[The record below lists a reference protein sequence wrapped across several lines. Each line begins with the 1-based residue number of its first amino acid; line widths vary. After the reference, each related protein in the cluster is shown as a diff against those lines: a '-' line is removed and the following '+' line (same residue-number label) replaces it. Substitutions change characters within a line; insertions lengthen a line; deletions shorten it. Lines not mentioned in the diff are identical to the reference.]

1 MENKFPVAKLLPP
14 TSVVFKESDVANSNI
29 KPDSSIKA
37 SISVQSEQTNAKK
50 APASRNKISSKEARN
65 LPFEVYEAYDQPVIL
80 GELLDEVSRT
90 IRMFVVVEKI
100 QADSSALWV
109 LHTYL
114 IGYFDTSPVLIAN
127 APERACAKTLFQT
140 VLAKLAAR
148 ALMASNATASSLFR
162 SIDLWQPTLFFD
174 EADTFFKDNNDLLGM
189 VNAGYKASGF
199 VLRSEASDDTFVPR
213 KFPVYGAK
221 SIAGIALEK
230 HLPDS
235 TMSRGIVIN
244 MRRKLPNE
252 TVTRLR
258 YAEAGLFERLCAKL
272 ERAADDY
279 ADAIQEAR
287 PHLPEDLSD
296 RAQDNWEPLLAIASV
311 AGCEWLERANEA
323 ALILSNQSKE
333 KVSTGNELLA
343 DIQLVFEAKAQGRQ
357 HSDKISSSDLIAA
370 LEKIEE
376 SPWATYNQGRP
387 ISPRQLSRQ
396 LDTYGIKSKTVRLGA
411 HDTPKGYELG
421 QFKDVFARYLNPL
434 DEDTL
439 NQMVADDKL
448 ESAFLPP
455 KATDADLY

>member
-1 MENKFPVAKLLPP
+1 MENNFPVAKLLPP
-14 TSVVFKESDVANSNI
+14 TSVVFKESDVANIDTKSET
-29 KPDSSIKA
+29 SIKA
-37 SISVQSEQTNAKK
+37 SFSVQSEQTNAKK
-50 APASRNKISSKEARN
+50 ATSRNKISRQEARH
-65 LPFEVYEAYDQPVIL
+65 LPFEVYEPDDKPVVL

-90 IRMFVVVEKI
+90 IRIYVIVEKI
-100 QADSSALWV
+100 QADTAALWI

-244 MRRKLPNE
+244 MRRKLPDE

-258 YAEAGLFERLCAKL
+258 YAEAGLFEKLCAKL

-279 ADAIQEAR
+279 AEAIQQAR
-287 PHLPEDLSD
+287 PHLPDELSD

-311 AGCEWLERANEA
+311 AGSDWLERATEA

-343 DIQLVFEAKAQGRQ
+343 DIQLVFEARAHGRLN
-357 HSDKISSSDLIAA
+357 SDKISSSDLIAA

-376 SPWATYNQGRP
+376 SPWATYNQGRS
-387 ISPRQLSRQ
+387 ISPRQLARQ
-396 LDTYGIKSKTVRLGA
+396 LDIYGIKSKTVRMGA
-411 HDTPKGYELG
+411 HNTPKGYELS
-421 QFKDVFARYLNPL
+421 QFTDVFARYLNAI
-434 DEDTL
+434 DEDSL
-439 NQMVADDKL
+439 SQMMADVKF

-455 KATDADLY
+455 QATDAELY

>member
-1 MENKFPVAKLLPP
+1 MENNFPVAKLLPP
-14 TSVVFKESDVANSNI
+14 PSVAFNKGDVTNIDTKSESSL
-29 KPDSSIKA
+29 KA
-37 SISVQSEQTNAKK
+37 SFSVQSEQTNAKK
-50 APASRNKISSKEARN
+50 AKTRNKISRKEASY
-65 LPFEVYEAYDQPVIL
+65 LPFEVYEPYDKPVVL
-80 GELLDEVSRT
+80 GELLDEISRT
-90 IRMFVVVEKI
+90 IRIFVIVEKI
-100 QADSSALWV
+100 QADTSALWL

-114 IGYFDTSPVLIAN
+114 VSNFDTSPILIAN

-235 TMSRGIVIN
+235 TMSRGIIIN
-244 MRRKLPNE
+244 MRRKLPDE
-252 TVTRLR
+252 AVTRLR
-258 YAEAGLFERLCAKL
+258 YAESGLFESLCAKL

-287 PHLPEDLSD
+287 PHLPDELSD

-311 AGCEWLERANEA
+311 AGSEWLERATEA

-343 DIQLVFEAKAQGRQ
+343 DIQMVFEARAHGRQ

-387 ISPRQLSRQ
+387 ISPRQLARQ

-411 HDTPKGYELG
+411 HDTPKGYELS
-421 QFKDVFARYLNPL
+421 QFTDIFARYLTAI
-434 DEDTL
+434 DEDSL
-439 NQMVADDKL
+439 NQMVADVKS

-455 KATDADLY
+455 SATDEDLY

>member
-1 MENKFPVAKLLPP
+1 MENKFPVGKLLPP

-29 KPDSSIKA
+29 KSELSMTA
-37 SISVQSEQTNAKK
+37 SFSVQSEQTNAKK
-50 APASRNKISSKEARN
+50 ATSRNKISRKEARH
-65 LPFEVYEAYDQPVIL
+65 LPFEIYEPYDKPVVL
-80 GELLDEVSRT
+80 SELLDEVSRT
-90 IRMFVVVEKI
+90 IRIFVIVEKI
-100 QADSSALWV
+100 QADTAALWI

-114 IGYFDTSPVLIAN
+114 IDYFDTSPVLIAN

-235 TMSRGIVIN
+235 TMSRGIIIN
-244 MRRKLPNE
+244 MRRKLPDE

-287 PHLPEDLSD
+287 PHLPDELSD
-296 RAQDNWEPLLAIASV
+296 RAQDNWEPLLAIATV
-311 AGCEWLERANEA
+311 AGSDWLERATEA

-343 DIQLVFEAKAQGRQ
+343 DIQLVFENKADGSQYA
-357 HSDKISSSDLIAA
+357 DKISTVELITE
-370 LEKIEE
+370 LQKIEE
-376 SPWATYNQGRP
+376 SPWATYNHGHPLHQDSLPVNLPFTVSSRKP
-387 ISPRQLSRQ
+387 SELVTMIHRRATRVVSLTMHSHAISLLKTCQL
-396 LDTYGIKSKTVRLGA
+396 LKL
-411 HDTPKGYELG
+411 
-421 QFKDVFARYLNPL
+421 FKKIQYLQS
-434 DEDTL
+434 
-439 NQMVADDKL
+439 NQ
-448 ESAFLPP
+448 S
-455 KATDADLY
+455 